1 MSPNNSDTPHVRFR
15 VRAQSDLDEAQ
26 RSLALLTNWRAG
38 STAAAI
44 VMAILLPFAIA
55 WRDSYLVAIA
65 ASIILAATLAIGCH
79 LARQRRLSRLAFS
92 PNLAQLPA
100 LAATR
105 RRLQSERTRRA
116 LAAGLRRTAS
126 PIQPSR
132 RFDPCPVLADRAAAM
147 AGQLLEL
154 ANALE
159 ETGTPDPASVAL
171 IRELLTDGTSPL
183 YNPNLPAT
191 DLQTTLTRARAG
203 ITALP
208 TA

>member
-1 MSPNNSDTPHVRFR
+1 MPANNRDTPRVRLLG
-15 VRAQSDLDEAQ
+15 RAQSDLDEAQ
-26 RSLALLTNWRAG
+26 RGLALLTNWRAG

-55 WRDSYLVAIA
+55 WRVSYLIAIA
-65 ASIILAATLAIGCH
+65 ASIILAATLAISCH
-79 LARQRRLSRLAFS
+79 LARQGQLLRLAVS

-100 LAATR
+100 FAATR
-105 RRLQSERTRRA
+105 RRLQSARTRRA
-116 LAAGLRRTAS
+116 LAGGLRRTAS

-154 ANALE
+154 ADALE
-159 ETGTPDPASVAL
+159 QTRTPDPASVAL

-191 DLQTTLTRARAG
+191 DLETTLTRARAG

>member
-1 MSPNNSDTPHVRFR
+1 MSPTNSNPPRVRFLG
-15 VRAQSDLDEAQ
+15 RAQPDLDEVQ
-26 RSLALLTNWRAG
+26 RSLVLLTNWRAG

-55 WRDSYLVAIA
+55 RRDSYLVAIA

-159 ETGTPDPASVAL
+159 QTRTPDPAIVAL

>member
-55 WRDSYLVAIA
+55 WRVSYLVAIA
-65 ASIILAATLAIGCH
+65 ASIILAAT
-79 LARQRRLSRLAFS
+79 
-92 PNLAQLPA
+92 
-100 LAATR
+100 R
-105 RRLQSERTRRA
+105 RRLQSARTRRA

-159 ETGTPDPASVAL
+159 QTRTPDPAIVAL

>member
-1 MSPNNSDTPHVRFR
+1 
-15 VRAQSDLDEAQ
+15 
-26 RSLALLTNWRAG
+26 
-38 STAAAI
+38 
-44 VMAILLPFAIA
+44 
-55 WRDSYLVAIA
+55 
-65 ASIILAATLAIGCH
+65 
-79 LARQRRLSRLAFS
+79 
-92 PNLAQLPA
+92 
-100 LAATR
+100 
-105 RRLQSERTRRA
+105 
-116 LAAGLRRTAS
+116 
-126 PIQPSR
+126 
-132 RFDPCPVLADRAAAM
+132 M

-159 ETGTPDPASVAL
+159 QTRTPDPAIVAL